1 MLLIVFSC
9 YVVFLYITHSS
20 YTQRKPIFSSIQSL
34 AVTSTVLAYPLIG
47 EKNFNELL
55 ELRKKSLPQ
64 PHLRLGVS
72 IAVALVSSALYVVSS
87 TFVVGSKKIPT
98 ETLGISK
105 SFVGLVLLPLLLTV
119 PEQVSCALSG
129 KLKRVEWIIEE
140 IISSCVRILFFI
152 LPVLVILG
160 WGFGVA
166 NMTLFF
172 DGFQVTILSLTVLLV
187 NYLIHGNG
195 TW

>member
-1 MLLIVFSC
+1 
-9 YVVFLYITHSS
+9 
-20 YTQRKPIFSSIQSL
+20 
-34 AVTSTVLAYPLIG
+34 VLAYPFIG
-47 EKNFNELL
+47 HKNFVELS
-55 ELRKKSLPQ
+55 ELRKRSLPQ
-64 PHLRLGVS
+64 PHLRLVVS
-72 IAVALVSSALYVVSS
+72 VAIAVFSSGLYIVSSI
-87 TFVVGSKKIPT
+87 FVVDSKKVPT
-98 ETLGISK
+98 EILGVSK

-152 LPVLVILG
+152 LPLLVILG
-160 WGFGVA
+160 WGFGVT